1 MDQETQTDFS
11 LSCMKYINKND
22 LKTFI
27 SKALRHLYYLKI
39 IMFFLVLIFIE
50 FKFFT
55 QKQLFIIS
63 FIILFN
69 IAFTQNTIQN
79 LKSLK
84 TINI

>member
-1 MDQETQTDFS
+1 MDKETQTDFS
-11 LSCMKYINKND
+11 LSYMKYINKND

-27 SKALRHLYYLKI
+27 IKALKHLYYLKL
-39 IMFFLVLIFIE
+39 IMFFLILIFIE

-55 QKQLFIIS
+55 QKQLFFVV

-69 IAFTQNTIQN
+69 IAFIQNTIQN